1 MCGKRFC
8 AKKNS
13 VHLQNFRA
21 AEIASTRFQ
30 FPRIWVIFRD
40 TVIIYNLFYHPVL
53 KSLLSGPAQRAPAAS
68 NQEKNM
74 CLSIPG
80 KVISID
86 NDIATVSVG
95 GSEVQAGLQLLD
107 EVNIGDYVL
116 VHSGF
121 ALQLIS
127 EDEAARTL
135 ELIRELEGLAD
146 DEPLSP

>member
-1 MCGKRFC
+1 
-8 AKKNS
+8 
-13 VHLQNFRA
+13 
-21 AEIASTRFQ
+21 
-30 FPRIWVIFRD
+30 
-40 TVIIYNLFYHPVL
+40 
-53 KSLLSGPAQRAPAAS
+53 
-68 NQEKNM
+68 M

-80 KVISID
+80 KVISIE

-95 GSEVQAGLQLLD
+95 GSKVQAGLQLLD
-107 EVNIGDYVL
+107 DVKIGDYVL

-146 DEPLSP
+146 DEPLTP

>member
-1 MCGKRFC
+1 
-8 AKKNS
+8 
-13 VHLQNFRA
+13 
-21 AEIASTRFQ
+21 
-30 FPRIWVIFRD
+30 
-40 TVIIYNLFYHPVL
+40 
-53 KSLLSGPAQRAPAAS
+53 
-68 NQEKNM
+68 M

>member
-1 MCGKRFC
+1 
-8 AKKNS
+8 
-13 VHLQNFRA
+13 
-21 AEIASTRFQ
+21 
-30 FPRIWVIFRD
+30 
-40 TVIIYNLFYHPVL
+40 
-53 KSLLSGPAQRAPAAS
+53 
-68 NQEKNM
+68 M

-80 KVISID
+80 KVISIE
-86 NDIATVSVG
+86 NGIATVSVG

-107 EVNIGDYVL
+107 DVKIGDYVL

-135 ELIRELEGLAD
+135 ELIRELEDLAD

>member
-1 MCGKRFC
+1 
-8 AKKNS
+8 
-13 VHLQNFRA
+13 
-21 AEIASTRFQ
+21 
-30 FPRIWVIFRD
+30 
-40 TVIIYNLFYHPVL
+40 
-53 KSLLSGPAQRAPAAS
+53 
-68 NQEKNM
+68 M

-80 KVISID
+80 KVISIE

-107 EVNIGDYVL
+107 DVKIGDYVL

-135 ELIRELEGLAD
+135 ELIRELEDLAD